1 MEPVRHSIGNTA
13 AFRGAAFGKFAP
25 ALRGGAPLPA
35 AFVLGAGVA
44 VDQLSK
50 AWADSRLRLRGILEV
65 VPGVLDL
72 RYTRNPGA
80 FFSLG
85 ADLGAGVR
93 RTLLSAAGV
102 VVLGLIAALYA
113 RTGAGQG
120 RLRWALVLLSS
131 GAAGNLI
138 DRLRSGDVIDFVHL
152 HAGSVLRWATF
163 NVADVLITVGL
174 ALLCLELIRPGT
186 AHDPGSG
193 LRRHAPH
200 DGGAST

>member
-1 MEPVRHSIGNTA
+1 M
-13 AFRGAAFGKFAP
+13 
-25 ALRGGAPLPA
+25 
-35 AFVLGAGVA
+35 
-44 VDQLSK
+44 
-50 AWADSRLRLRGILEV
+50 
-65 VPGVLDL
+65 LDF

-85 ADLGAGVR
+85 ANLGSDVR
-93 RTLLSAAGV
+93 RGLLSAAGV

-138 DRLRSGDVIDFVHL
+138 DRVRSGDVIDFVHL

-163 NVADVLITVGL
+163 NVADVLITCGL
-174 ALLCLELIRPGT
+174 ALLCIELIRPQAALG
-186 AHDPGSG
+186 AGAGVPQP
-193 LRRHAPH
+193 AAN